1 MANLEHTGQS
11 LCICLT
17 AGRQQVRHHRLAV
30 VRVAVH
36 SAVIAPRVFQSGG
49 RGGPGQATQPAPR
62 LSPIVLVLCTDKR
75 AIISTTINYM
85 IMRKKY
91 LNYLTTFCTLKI
103 TAAELEPPFYE
114 SEVASKSQLR
124 LRIRLHL
131 FIDQQNWSFAIPFW
145 PGIGFTQVR
154 SWMQLHHV
162 FGRQNFLTVILMFT
176 FAFTPLT

>member
-1 MANLEHTGQS
+1 MANLEHTGES

-36 SAVIAPRVFQSGG
+36 AAVIAPRVVQSGG

-85 IMRKKY
+85 IMRKKC

-114 SEVASKSQLR
+114 SEVASKRKLR

-131 FIDQQNWSFAIPFW
+131 FINQHNWSFATFQ
-145 PGIGFTQVR
+145 F
-154 SWMQLHHV
+154 H
-162 FGRQNFLTVILMFT
+162 FGQASASPR
-176 FAFTPLT
+176 